1 MSMKN
6 LLVAH
11 DNEFNREVCEDT
23 AMYFQ
28 DSDDLKDKI
37 NLIESTPE
45 NYQELK
51 SKAYNRVDKEYC
63 WDKITNQYNQI
74 FKADIKE
81 GKSENTAGNI
91 YGKHT
96 SRRN

>member
-1 MSMKN
+1 MLKIRSKDKKIVFTGGVYDQESLNMLRQNCFAYLHGHSVGGTNPSLVEAMSMKN

-37 NLIESTPE
+37 NLIES
-45 NYQELK
+45 N
-51 SKAYNRVDKEYC
+51 A
-63 WDKITNQYNQI
+63 
-74 FKADIKE
+74 
-81 GKSENTAGNI
+81 
-91 YGKHT
+91 
-96 SRRN
+96 